1 MDARVDFELVID
13 KVADTLH
20 QPDLLTTAA
29 LQQQVDSVCVARTV
43 KTNEKCC
50 ASWGESTEDGHY
62 CNPQRILS
70 ESTSCSTLL
79 VKDSVMNLP
88 DDQARA
94 APLLPKTNLMQRMPQ
109 KLCTSF

>member
-1 MDARVDFELVID
+1 MDARFDFELLSD

-62 CNPQRILS
+62 CNPQRFLS

-79 VKDSVMNLP
+79 VKDSVLNQP
-88 DDQARA
+88 DQARA